1 MPPDGHTSD
10 AGTMTQTTQTPARSG
25 TLEPVETTP
34 SAPVTYGQRWRTVP
48 RELLFHA
55 PTIIIVTV
63 AFAILTTLFSMGA
76 SLLTIFVG
84 IFLLTLTLWVAR
96 WFGEL
101 ELRRLELA
109 GMPRVERPRWKTP
122 TNSFWSKT
130 LTPLADGHR
139 WMYLVHGTL
148 VNFIVGIF
156 TWSVVLTWVAGS
168 LGGLTYWFWSA
179 FLPQDDFYLS
189 HVIVSF
195 LTGGAVTLEGRVS
208 ESIMHLIFGVFFAL
222 TLPFITRGLLRLHH
236 GIARGMLGAWWS
248 DDLAQQVDELSASRG
263 AAVAAEGHS
272 LRRLER
278 DIHDGPQQR
287 LVRLQMDLA
296 SAEREFERDPDA
308 ARARIAEASAQSKAA
323 LDELRALSRGFA
335 PPILL
340 DRGLVAAL
348 ESLAVRN
355 PVPVTVTSVTTGT
368 PLPPEVERNA
378 YFIVSEL
385 VTNATKH
392 AEATAIGVQLSVA
405 NVDGG
410 DWLEL
415 VVGDNGHG
423 GAEIVDGHGL
433 AGLTERTHGL
443 GGALTVD
450 SPDGGPTSVTA
461 RIPLTA

>member
-1 MPPDGHTSD
+1 MTATS
-10 AGTMTQTTQTPARSG
+10 ATLGGVESLPRS
-25 TLEPVETTP
+25 E
-34 SAPVTYGQRWRTVP
+34 SYRDRWRTVP

-55 PTIIIVTV
+55 PTVIIVSV
-63 AFAILTTLFSMGA
+63 AFAVLTSLFSAGA

-84 IFLLTLTLWVAR
+84 VFLLTVTLWVAR

-101 ELRRLELA
+101 ELNRLEAA
-109 GMPRVERPRWKTP
+109 GMPRIARPRWKQP
-122 TNSFWSKT
+122 GEGFWSKV

-139 WMYLVHGTL
+139 WMYLLHGNF
-148 VNFIVGIF
+148 VNFVVGIV
-156 TWSVVLTWVAGS
+156 TWSLVLSWVAGAA
-168 LGGLTYWFWSA
+168 GGLTYWFWAA
-179 FLPQDDFYLS
+179 FIPEDDFYLS
-189 HVIVSF
+189 EVIVSF
-195 LTGGAVTLEGRVS
+195 FTRGAVVIDGRVGDP
-208 ESIMHLIFGVFFAL
+208 ILHFILGAVL
-222 TLPFITRGLLRLHH
+222 LVTLPFVTRGLLRVHH
-236 GIARGMLGAWWS
+236 GIASGMLGSWWS
-248 DDLAQQVDELSASRG
+248 DDLARQVDDLSASRG

-296 SAEREFERDPDA
+296 SAERALETDPDA
-308 ARARIAEASAQSKAA
+308 ARERLAEAAAQSREA
-323 LDELRALSRGFA
+323 LEELRALSRGFA

-348 ESLAVRN
+348 ESLALRN

-368 PLPPEVERNA
+368 PLPAEVERNA

-392 AEATAIGVQLSVA
+392 AEASAIGVQVA
-405 NVDGG
+405 VKGEAG
-410 DWLEL
+410 ARVLEV

-423 GAEIVDGHGL
+423 GAQIVEGHGL
-433 AGLTERTHGL
+433 AGLVERAHGL
-443 GGALTVD
+443 GGTLEID
-450 SPDGGPTSVTA
+450 SAEGGPTTVTA